1 MARAA
6 DVKKAYTVAIIFF
19 AVGGLWAMFGRGDDG
34 LVPTIAL
41 GLMAGGGIGIIGAAF
56 LSIRTKRRE
65 AKSA

>member
-6 DVKKAYTVAIIFF
+6 DVKKAGTVAVIFL

-34 LVPTIAL
+34 LIPTIAF
-41 GLMAGGGIGIIGAAF
+41 GLMMGGGIGIIAAAF
-56 LSIRTKRRE
+56 LSIRAKRRA